1 MRVNDRLVPSGA
13 HSSWAWRHDRARQGP
28 YPRRVRTDD
37 AGLAWEILQRYDD
50 PATAAFDAVL
60 ADAGVSDEVARSLRF
75 WQRESVANVKQFA
88 AEALPAVLHVIATAQ
103 HDADE
108 ATARARDALP
118 PGTMPWAGHV
128 VVTLPERAPQDL
140 ESHERLEERRRT
152 VAARLA
158 QLG

>member
-1 MRVNDRLVPSGA
+1 M
-13 HSSWAWRHDRARQGP
+13 AWRHGVTRVRA
-28 YPRRVRTDD
+28 YPPRVRTDD

-60 ADAGVSDEVARSLRF
+60 ANAGVPDDVARALRF
-75 WQRESVANVKQFA
+75 WQRESVANVKQYA
-88 AEALPAVLHVIATAQ
+88 AEALPAVLSVVATAQ
-103 HDADE
+103 RDADE

-118 PGTMPWAGHV
+118 GDTPRHV
-128 VVTLPERAPQDL
+128 VVTLPERAPELPQSD
-140 ESHERLEERRRT
+140 ERLEERRRT